1 MLTTPADD
9 RTLIRSQNRG
19 SRVYAINGKDYP
31 SVTTIVSNGEP
42 KPALV
47 GWAKKV
53 TAEAAVNSHDLV
65 GELINRDGDQAA
77 IDHLKGA
84 AYRQRDAAGAL
95 GSRLHEVAE
104 LEVLQGEEFPD
115 PGDPA
120 ARQLLQHFRHFIK
133 ETSPEWLAVEAIVYN
148 ETHRYAGTMDAAAT
162 IPGHFGGEPV
172 IVDWKSGSGVYGSFA
187 LQLAAYAHAESVIG
201 PNGPIDWEGQV
212 SREKAAVVH
221 IVPSGWKLY
230 EIDVSQ
236 AIFDAFLT
244 CRDMAYWAME
254 QSNGAVGQVLAH
266 GRATGG
272 KTLKR
277 KEPELA
283 TPDVVEGFG
292 TRRRIVPPTLA
303 K

>member
-1 MLTTPADD
+1 MLTTPPDD

-19 SRVYAINGKDYP
+19 SRVYAIGGKDFP

-53 TAEAAVNSHDLV
+53 TAEAAVGSHDLV
-65 GELINRDGDQAA
+65 GQLIQDGGPQAA

-120 ARQLLQHFRHFIK
+120 ARQLLQHFRDFIK
-133 ETSPEWLAVEAIVYN
+133 VTKPEWHAVEAIVYN
-148 ETHRYAGTMDAAAT
+148 ETHRYAGTMDAAAS
-162 IPGHFGGEPV
+162 IPGHFDDLPV

-187 LQLAAYAHAESVIG
+187 LQLAAYAHAEFVIG
-201 PNGPIDWEGQV
+201 PDGPKPWDLV
-212 SREKAAVVH
+212 SVEQAAVVH
-221 IVPSGWKLY
+221 ITASGWKLY
-230 EIDVSQ
+230 EIDVGRDVFES
-236 AIFDAFLT
+236 FLT

-254 QSNGAVGQVLAH
+254 RSDQVVGRVLAH

-272 KTLKR
+272 VTLGRKR
-277 KEPELA
+277 EPEKPVALA
-283 TPDVVEGFG
+283 EVSGN
-292 TRRRIVPPTLA
+292 RKRIAPPSLS